1 MSKPRYR
8 WWGFVRQMIR
18 DYPQLSEDWA
28 ELHSTPV
35 TASFAGAPSGAGGIR
50 RTVESIALK
59 QMPVDDQ
66 RAYDAVSRAIENTQ
80 HLPEGKRRLDMIRLT
95 YWVDR
100 PMPLKSAALRL
111 YISERTAKRWHG
123 EFVRATASA
132 YGFELT
138 SKVGTPE
145 PK

>member
-18 DYPQLSEDWA
+18 DYPQLSEAWA

-35 TASFAGAPSGAGGIR
+35 TAKFAGAPSGAGGIR
-50 RTVESIALK
+50 RTVENIALR
-59 QMPVDDQ
+59 QMPADDQ
-66 RAYDAVSRAIENTQ
+66 RAYDAVSRAVEHTLR
-80 HLPEGKRRLDMIRLT
+80 LPEGSRRMDMIRLT

-100 PMPLKSAALRL
+100 PMPLKSAAVHL

-123 EFVRATASA
+123 DFVRATASA
-132 YGFELT
+132 YGFQFTHE
-138 SKVGTPE
+138 VGTPE